1 MFKWNVEDMVLL
13 NQKGGIFIGR
23 EKIYDCENTLSR
35 EEKIEFIDKMQDDKL
50 SYLLGLLKKFDEEK
64 VNLKYDAMGYLKTV
78 SLKAWLKR
86 NDSKHIV
93 DDWYKYGNFTLLGL
107 TRNIEKYNSKGN
119 YDIYEDF
126 VDELFHRQL
135 KRCEEKEMQHF
146 LNHDEYTVLKR
157 KIKEKYQTYNTS
169 FGAYLGFSSNGKVY
183 VYNENDSNKREITIE
198 ELKELLYKYEQLD
211 NLVEKLTQETSIKY

>member
-1 MFKWNVEDMVLL
+1 MFKWNVEDMALL

-107 TRNIEKYNSKGN
+107 TRNIKKYNSKGN

-135 KRCEEKEMQHF
+135 KKCEEKERQYF
-146 LNHDEYTVLKR
+146 LNHDEYSVLKR
-157 KIKEKYQTYNTS
+157 KIEEKNREYNTS
-169 FGAYLGFSSNGKVY
+169 FGVYLGFGSNGKVY
-183 VYNENDSNKREITIE
+183 IYNEEDSNKREITIE